1 MENNSVSSYLAFSID
16 EEVFAIDVRSVI
28 EVKDAQKL
36 TKLPIR
42 VKMVLGLMS
51 YEDQYV
57 PVIDSRS
64 KFDFPAMSQGGR
76 EVFIIAE
83 MVKQNGDQLKLAF
96 TADKV
101 LGVMQIDGS
110 KISDMP
116 KMGVNNVDYVVGITK
131 VNDKSFIILDIDKV
145 FSVDEI
151 LLLERTKLG
160 TVQ

>member
-16 EEVFAIDVRSVI
+16 NEVFAIDVRSVI

-42 VKMVLGLMS
+42 VKLVLGLMS
-51 YEDQYV
+51 YDDQYV
-57 PVIDSRS
+57 PVIDSRT
-64 KFDFPAMSQGGR
+64 KFDFPAITQGSR

-83 MVKQNGDQLKLAF
+83 MAKSNTEQLKLAF

-101 LGVMQIDGS
+101 LGVMQIDSS
-110 KISDMP
+110 KISEMP
-116 KMGVNNVDYVVGITK
+116 KMGVNNVDYVIGITK
-131 VNDKSFIILDIDKV
+131 VNDKSYIILDIDKV

-151 LLLERTKLG
+151 LLLEKTKLE
-160 TVQ
+160 TV

>member
-16 EEVFAIDVRSVI
+16 DEVFAIDVRSVI

-42 VKMVLGLMS
+42 VKLVLGLMS
-51 YEDQYV
+51 YDDQYV
-57 PVIDSRS
+57 PVIDSRT
-64 KFDFPAMSQGGR
+64 KFDFPAITQGSR

-83 MVKQNGDQLKLAF
+83 MVKSDTEQLKLAF

-101 LGVMQIDGS
+101 LGVMQIDSS
-110 KISDMP
+110 KISEMP
-116 KMGVNNVDYVVGITK
+116 KMGVNNVDYVIGITK
-131 VNDKSFIILDIDKV
+131 VNDKSYIILDIDKV

-151 LLLERTKLG
+151 LLLEKTKLE
-160 TVQ
+160 TV